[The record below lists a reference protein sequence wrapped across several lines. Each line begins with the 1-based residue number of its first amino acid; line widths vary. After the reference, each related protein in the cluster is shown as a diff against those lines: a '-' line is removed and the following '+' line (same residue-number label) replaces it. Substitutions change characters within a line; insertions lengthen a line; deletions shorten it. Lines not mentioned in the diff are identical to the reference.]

1 MTVKLLIE
9 QHFEFLSLKGGSIGL
24 SESTL
29 VKIPHCWNS
38 RHGSFYSGERWK
50 LYEVRIEV
58 DEAYHISC
66 WKHILSIIDE
76 EFVVMAIDSEHEKE
90 VLNKIHD
97 IGKFELHCEPLR
109 SAVAQ

>member
-1 MTVKLLIE
+1 MSVELLIE
-9 QHFEFLSLKGGSIGL
+9 QHFEFLSLKRGNTGL

-29 VKIPHCWNS
+29 VKIPHCWKS
-38 RHGSFYSGERWK
+38 HVTAQLSITFYSGERWK
-50 LYEVRIEV
+50 LYEVRIDV

-97 IGKFELHCEPLR
+97 IGKF
-109 SAVAQ
+109 